1 MARGQEAEEG
11 MKEEAESDPC
21 SLKSR
26 GVRSETKV
34 MHGLDHLK
42 HHTVLEME
50 FCWQRA

>member
-1 MARGQEAEEG
+1 MAKGQEAEEG

-26 GVRSETKV
+26 GVRSGTKV

-42 HHTVLEME
+42 YHTVLEME
-50 FCWQRA
+50 FCWQSA